1 MNSVPRIGT
10 MKKSLYSTETS
21 LLGNWLCK
29 QREAKQLTMREVAK
43 KIDSPHSLICK
54 IETGHR
60 RLDVV
65 EFVWYC
71 KMMGFDANEGLNVI
85 QAYVDE
91 VGLPIS

>member
-1 MNSVPRIGT
+1 MN
-10 MKKSLYSTETS
+10 KSIYTAETNR
-21 LLGNWLCK
+21 LGVWLRQ
-29 QREAKQLTMREVAK
+29 QREGKGLTMRQVAE
-43 KIDSPHSLICK
+43 IINEPHTFVGK

-91 VGLPIS
+91 VGLPS

>member
-1 MNSVPRIGT
+1 
-10 MKKSLYSTETS
+10 MKKTIYTPEATKLTT
-21 LLGNWLCK
+21 WLKK
-29 QREAKQLTMREVAK
+29 QREAKGLTMREVGNVIGK
-43 KIDSPHSLICK
+43 PHSYVGK
-54 IETGHR
+54 VETGER

-91 VGLPIS
+91 VGLPS

>member
-1 MNSVPRIGT
+1 MN
-10 MKKSLYSTETS
+10 KSIYTTET
-21 LLGNWLCK
+21 LKLGAWLRQ
-29 QREAKQLTMREVAK
+29 QRESKGFTMRQVAEIIK
-43 KIDSPHSLICK
+43 EPHTFVGK

-65 EFVWYC
+65 EFAWYC

-91 VGLPIS
+91 AGLPS